1 MHQGCVRSRTEA
13 QGGGRGVVLDVA
25 KLTAGREDYYLEKL
39 ADNREEYLSGHGE
52 SPGRWYGHGARNLGL
67 DGEASK
73 EGFRRLIQ
81 GRDPGTGELLGREHG
96 RNAVT
101 AFDLVLRPAK
111 SVSVLY
117 GLGDA
122 QTGRAVLDA
131 HHAGLAEATAYLD
144 GQLGARRGHGGA
156 EHVVGNGLLAVG
168 FDHRTSREGDPL
180 VHTHLVVANRVQGPD
195 GRWTALDGRDVYRH
209 RRAADAIY
217 RAALQRELTRALG
230 VEWTEADRH
239 GNRELQGVPKELV
252 RAFSKRTEQ
261 VNAEV
266 ERLEQ
271 SGRARTPRLVK
282 WAVHATRKR
291 KEHEAPETLYARWR
305 QEAVERGTDPDALV
319 RAVTGRARDRDQAP
333 SEAQV
338 ARVFDHLAGP
348 EGLTAQASTFAREDV
363 ITALG
368 AGLVGATRQELEALA
383 SRFLGE
389 RAVSVVADRAL
400 EERRWTTPELLAV
413 EQRLVAA
420 AVDRAGE
427 RTGTVAPEAV
437 REALA
442 AHPSLGEDQAGMV
455 RDVCLDGAGVR
466 VVVGRPGTGKTFTL
480 GVARHAWQLG
490 GYRVLAAAPTGIAT
504 VSLEAEGFE
513 EVATVDRLLGELDT
527 DASTAGVGGRG
538 HHRDG
543 GDRPLLDARTVLVV
557 DEAGMVG
564 SRKLTRLLEHAQRA
578 QAKVVLVGDDR
589 QLAAV
594 DAGGGF
600 RALRLRLGASELVEN
615 RRQLHAW
622 QREAIELVRQGE
634 VDQAVELYRAH
645 DRVVA
650 AGSKQELA
658 LALLNDWWQAY
669 REAERDPAQDVIVLA
684 ARRDE
689 VDRLNTYCQQVLARH
704 GRLGADRLRVE
715 DREVAIGDR
724 VVCGHNALG
733 QLGVA
738 NGSRGVVTAM
748 DARARTLTIRLDG
761 AGREVTLPRWYL
773 DGRSSAERNRR
784 VDLAYATTGHRAQ
797 GLTKWRALVRVTGG
811 EDVNWFNV
819 QLSRAREDTRLYA
832 VVGPEPHEAAGEL
845 DLPEVERGDALEQV
859 GRAMRKDGGQY
870 LALDAASTP
879 DPRHLSTHELRAER
893 DRLAGRL
900 AEAPRD
906 RARELRRATDRRE
919 QAEAELT
926 AARQPSGMLR
936 RGRGGERAGV
946 HAGAEVVARQ
956 QADRATRR
964 EQELRAHQQRRAGW
978 LEQHADVVGA
988 YRRVVRA
995 LAWQQRARGLACE
1008 AVDQDRPGYL
1018 REALGPVPDSTRGK
1032 RAWRQAA
1039 AQVEEYRGAYRVS
1052 DPERALGPVPQQA
1065 RQRADWQR
1073 ATAAIERVH
1082 RKQRVAERDHD
1093 HESSRTTGGQ
1103 RVILQQH
1110 RQGGSAEP
1118 PERQPQDPARARAG
1132 RDTSRGRQGPERA
1145 AG

>member
-1 MHQGCVRSRTEA
+1 
-13 QGGGRGVVLDVA
+13 VVVDVA
-25 KLTAGREDYYLEKL
+25 KLTPGREDYYLEKL
-39 ADNREEYLSGHGE
+39 ADDREEYLSGHGE
-52 SPGRWYGHGARNLGL
+52 SPGRWYGQGARNLGL
-67 DGEASK
+67 DGEATK

-81 GRDPGTGELLGREHG
+81 GRDPRPGELLGREHG
-96 RNAVT
+96 RHAVT
-101 AFDLVLRPAK
+101 GYDLVLRPSK

-122 QTGRAVLDA
+122 ATGRAVLDA

-156 EHVVGNGLLAVG
+156 EHVGGNGLLAVG

-209 RRAADAIY
+209 RRAADAVY
-217 RAALQRELTRALG
+217 RAALQRELTRSLG
-230 VEWTEADRH
+230 VAWTEADRH
-239 GNRELQGVPKELV
+239 GNREVAGMPRELV
-252 RAFSKRTEQ
+252 RAFSKRAEQ

-266 ERLEQ
+266 ERLEG
-271 SGRARTPRLVK
+271 SGRLRTPRLVK
-282 WAVHATRKR
+282 WAVHATRKA

-305 QEAVERGTDPDALV
+305 AEAAERGTDPDALV
-319 RAVTGRARDRDQAP
+319 RAVTGRVVARDRARAP
-333 SEAQV
+333 SEALV
-338 ARVFDHLAGP
+338 AKVFDRLAGP
-348 EGLTAQASTFAREDV
+348 EGLTALSSTFAREDV

-389 RAVSVVADRAL
+389 QAVSVVADRAL
-400 EERRWTTPELLAV
+400 EEHRWTTPELLTV

-427 RTGTVAPEAV
+427 RAGLVAPEAV
-437 REALA
+437 REALG

-455 RDVCLDGAGVR
+455 RDACLDGAGVR

-513 EVATVDRLLGELDT
+513 EVATVDRLLGELDAY
-527 DASTAGVGGRG
+527 ASTAGR
-538 HHRDG
+538 

-564 SRKLTRLLEHAQRA
+564 SRKLTRLLEYAQRA

-589 QLAAV
+589 QLAAI

-600 RALRLRLGASELVEN
+600 RALRLRLGASELTEN

-634 VDQAVELYRAH
+634 VDQAVELYRVH
-645 DRVVA
+645 DQVVA
-650 AGSKQELA
+650 AESKQELA
-658 LALLNDWWQAY
+658 LALLRDWWAAWK
-669 REAERDPAQDVIVLA
+669 EAERDPTQDVVVLA

-704 GRLGADRLRVE
+704 GRLGTDRLRVE
-715 DREVAIGDR
+715 DREVAVGDR
-724 VVCGHNALG
+724 VVCGHNALDR
-733 QLGVA
+733 LGIA
-738 NGSRGVVTAM
+738 NGSRGLVTAL

-761 AGREVTLPRWYL
+761 PDGREVTLPRWYL
-773 DGRSSAERNRR
+773 DGRTSAERNRR

-797 GLTKWRALVRVTGG
+797 GLTKWRALVRVTGA

-819 QLSRAREDTRLYA
+819 QLSRARQDTRLYA
-832 VVGPEPHEAAGEL
+832 VVGPEPHDAAGEL
-845 DLPEVERGDALEQV
+845 DLPEVERGDALAQL
-859 GRAMRKDGGQY
+859 GRALGKDGSQY
-870 LALDAASTP
+870 LAIDTASTP
-879 DPRHLSTHELRAER
+879 DPRLLSTAELRAER
-893 DRLAGRL
+893 DRLAGQL
-900 AEAPRD
+900 AQAPKERG
-906 RARELRRATDRRE
+906 RELARATERRE

-926 AARQPSGMLR
+926 TARQRAGMLR

-946 HAGAEVVARQ
+946 AAGAEAVARQ
-956 QADRATRR
+956 QTDRATWR
-964 EQELRAHQQRRAGW
+964 EQELRAHQQRRAGF
-978 LEQHADVVGA
+978 LEEHAPVAGA

-995 LAWQQRARGLACE
+995 LAWQRRARGLAHE

-1018 REALGPVPDSTRGK
+1018 REALGPVPESTRGK
-1032 RAWRQAA
+1032 LAWRQAA
-1039 AQVEEYRGAYRVS
+1039 ALVSEYRTVYGVN
-1052 DPERALGPVPQQA
+1052 DPERALGPIPQGA

-1073 ATAAIERVH
+1073 AQAAIERVH
-1082 RKQRVAERDHD
+1082 HKQRVAERTREPAAGD
-1093 HESSRTTGGQ
+1093 SRGVSLQERRRRGDPAGTPELEQ
-1103 RVILQQH
+1103 R
-1110 RQGGSAEP
+1110 S
-1118 PERQPQDPARARAG
+1118 PARARPE
-1132 RDTSRGRQGPERA
+1132 RDAPGRQGPERV

>member
-1 MHQGCVRSRTEA
+1 
-13 QGGGRGVVLDVA
+13 VVLDVA
-25 KLTAGREDYYLEKL
+25 KLTPGREDYYLSRL

-52 SPGRWYGHGARNLGL
+52 SPGRWYGRGAARLGL
-67 DGEASK
+67 EGEATK

-81 GRDPGTGELLGREHG
+81 GRDPRTGELLGREHG
-96 RNAVT
+96 RHAVT
-101 AFDLVLRPAK
+101 GFDLVLRPSK
-111 SVSVLY
+111 SISVLY

-122 QTGRAVLDA
+122 ATGRAVLDA
-131 HHAGLAEATAYLD
+131 HHAGLSDAVAYLD

-156 EHVVGNGLLAVG
+156 EHVGGNGLLAVG
-168 FDHRTSREGDPL
+168 FDHRTSRAGDPL

-217 RAALQRELTRALG
+217 RAALQRELTRSLG

-239 GNRELQGVPKELV
+239 GNREIKGMPTELIG
-252 RAFSKRTEQ
+252 AFSKRAEQ

-266 ERLEQ
+266 KRLER
-271 SGRARTPRLVK
+271 SGRLRTPRLVK
-282 WAVHATRKR
+282 WAVHATRKA

-305 QEAVERGTDPDALV
+305 QEAAERGTDPDALV
-319 RAVTGRARDRDQAP
+319 RGVTGRARERDQAP
-333 SEAQV
+333 SEALITE
-338 ARVFDHLAGP
+338 VFDRLAGP

-363 ITALG
+363 LVALG
-368 AGLVGATRQELEALA
+368 AGLTGATRRELEGLA

-389 RAVSVVADRAL
+389 RAVSVVADRAI

-420 AVDRAGE
+420 AESRTGERAGL
-427 RTGTVAPEAV
+427 VAPEAV
-437 REALA
+437 REALG
-442 AHPSLGEDQAGMV
+442 AHPTLGEDQAGMV
-455 RDVCLDGAGVR
+455 RDACLDGAGVR

-490 GYRVLAAAPTGIAT
+490 GYRVLAAAPTGIVT

-527 DASTAGVGGRG
+527 DVSTAGFGGRDAGRGG
-538 HHRDG
+538 HRRDG
-543 GDRPLLDARTVLVV
+543 PLLDGRTVLVV

-564 SRKLTRLLEHAQRA
+564 SRKLTRLLEHAERA

-589 QLAAV
+589 QLAAI

-600 RALRLRLGASELVEN
+600 RALRLRLGASEVTEN

-634 VDQAVELYRAH
+634 VDQAVELYRSH

-650 AGSKQELA
+650 AESKQELA

-669 REAERDPAQDVIVLA
+669 QEAEQDPAQDVIVLA

-704 GRLGADRLRVE
+704 GRLGPERLRVE
-715 DREVAIGDR
+715 EREVAIGDW
-724 VVCGHNALG
+724 VVCGHNALDR
-733 QLGVA
+733 LGIA
-738 NGSRGVVTAM
+738 NGSRGLVTAM
-748 DARARTLTIRLDG
+748 DPRARTLTLRLDG
-761 AGREVTLPRWYL
+761 SQLEVTLPRWYL
-773 DGRSSAERNRR
+773 DGRRRDEHNRR

-797 GLTKWRALVRVTGG
+797 GLTKWRALVRVTGA

-819 QLSRAREDTRLYA
+819 QLSRARQDTCLYA
-832 VVGPEPHEAAGEL
+832 VIGPEPHDNAGEL

-859 GRAMRKDGGQY
+859 GRALRKDGSQY
-870 LALDAASTP
+870 LALDTASTP
-879 DPRHLSTHELRAER
+879 DPRHLSTRELRAER
-893 DRLAGRL
+893 DRLGGRF

-906 RARELRRATDRRE
+906 RSRELDRATDRRE

-926 AARQPSGMLR
+926 AARQRGAMLR

-946 HAGAEVVARQ
+946 PAGAEAVALQ

-1008 AVDQDRPGYL
+1008 AIEQDRPGYL
-1018 REALGPVPDSTRGK
+1018 REALGPVPESTRGK
-1032 RAWRQAA
+1032 RVWRQAA
-1039 AQVEEYRGAYRVS
+1039 ALVSEYRSIYRVS
-1052 DPERALGPVPQQA
+1052 DPERALGPVP
-1065 RQRADWQR
+1065 RDPSQRADWQR

-1082 RKQRVAERDHD
+1082 HKQRVAERDHD
-1093 HESSRTTGGQ
+1093 HESSRTAGGQ

-1110 RQGGSAEP
+1110 RRGGFAEP
-1118 PERQPQDPARARAG
+1118 PERQRQSPARARPE